1 MPISSYFAYFT
12 AYRLNVVARFATAI
26 VGGYLLTALS
36 ISLMSLL
43 LPVSKVDAVLFSVCL
58 SVLIHC
64 LIFIAVFAIKSL
76 HLLCGGLLLLATLQ
90 WMLILILK
98 G

>member
-1 MPISSYFAYFT
+1 MPLSSYFAYFT
-12 AYRLNVVARFATAI
+12 AYRLNVVARFAMAI
-26 VGGYLLTALS
+26 FGGYALTALS

-76 HLLCGGLLLLATLQ
+76 RFLCGGLLLLATLQ
-90 WMLILILK
+90 FMLLLILR

>member
-1 MPISSYFAYFT
+1 MSLSPYFAYFT
-12 AYRLNVVARFATAI
+12 AYRINVITRFALAI
-26 VGGYLLTALS
+26 FGGYACTALS

-64 LIFIAVFAIKSL
+64 LIFIAVFATKSL
-76 HLLCGGLLLLATLQ
+76 RFLCGGLLLLATVQ
-90 WMLILILK
+90 WLLILMLR